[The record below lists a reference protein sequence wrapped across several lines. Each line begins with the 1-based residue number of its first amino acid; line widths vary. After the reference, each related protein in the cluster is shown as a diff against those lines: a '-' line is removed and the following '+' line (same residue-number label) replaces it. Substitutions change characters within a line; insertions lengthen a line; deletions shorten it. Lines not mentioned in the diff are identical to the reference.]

1 MFSRSNLKFYLL
13 FAAMGVVYFA
23 ITIVSFNKING
34 QFSDFSEKFTTAIG
48 MEVSNSIL
56 TWINFQRERVSKQAK
71 FLKNNPEILK
81 NDDELLK
88 YLQNSYFNDTIFDMF
103 QIYTKNDDFIY
114 TSDGKK
120 HKINDKEIANKLW
133 FWESSSSKNSTIT
146 TVSKHGVLGVK
157 AINICVRVKENTVFC
172 GVINAELILKK
183 TKTYTNPNIQTLFLI
198 DKFGNINTDSIEIDE
213 SVISNFLRLK
223 EQHRDNFRVRDI
235 RFFKIE
241 NLNWYVGVG
250 INQSDIIKEN
260 FEVLVKNANLIFI
273 SFAILALVGNLIYTN
288 KINRFKEKQRDLDII
303 IQNQIKSTETGHLVA
318 DISHQLKTPLNA
330 ISLVLSSTVLLKN
343 EKRLS
348 SDELDENLNLALK
361 SVTLMSET
369 IDTIKDFYRYSD
381 DIKEFDIKE
390 SINNTLT
397 ILSTNLKSS
406 NVNVDFICDEKIRV
420 KNRKNYLQQ
429 VFLVLI
435 QNSKDAL
442 LSRYKNAPKSRIIKI
457 VVKELDEFVSIV
469 VSDMGGG
476 ISKKLSQKIFSK
488 IKVSSKKDGSGIGLY
503 FAKNIAINKLGGDL
517 KLINLRSPTSF
528 ELLIKKEMQYE

>member
-23 ITIVSFNKING
+23 ITIVSFNKINA
-34 QFSDFSEKFTTAIG
+34 QFSDFGEKFTTAIG

-56 TWINFQRERVSKQAK
+56 TWINFQRERVSKQAE

-288 KINRFKEKQRDLDII
+288 KINRLKEKQRDLDII

-406 NVNVDFICDEKIRV
+406 NVNVDFICDEEIRV

-517 KLINLRSPTSF
+517 KLINLRAPTSF